1 MTEGKVP
8 HLRVVVAVCVYVLAG
23 WSAVSLWS
31 LMGSDDKIT
40 QGNIVATWQNFAML
54 AVGFWLG
61 SSSGGKANAIPSNTT
76 VETRLV
82 GQVEQTTSVG
92 HSDPLVG
99 GTSVHSDQGD
109 EPQDG
114 RTS

>member
-8 HLRVVVAVCVYVLAG
+8 HLRVVVAVCIYVLAG

-61 SSSGGKANAIPSNTT
+61 SSSGGKANAIPSNT
-76 VETRLV
+76 VSETRLV
-82 GQVEQTTSVG
+82 GQVEQTTRVDG
-92 HSDPLVG
+92 ADPAVSSLG
-99 GTSVHSDQGD
+99 IHRDQGD